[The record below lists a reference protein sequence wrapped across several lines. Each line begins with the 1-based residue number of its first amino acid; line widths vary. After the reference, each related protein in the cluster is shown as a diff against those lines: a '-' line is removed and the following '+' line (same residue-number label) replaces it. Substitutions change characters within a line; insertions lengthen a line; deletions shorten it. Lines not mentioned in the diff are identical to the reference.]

1 MFFGHEN
8 FPEILLIAALAIV
21 ALKLSPVLFVGA
33 LAGGIAALVLGA
45 LGASLVV
52 ALLAV
57 VIGITLALSPIWI
70 PVLIV
75 MGLISLFKRMS
86 DKPAAPVATA

>member
-1 MFFGHEN
+1 MKTFLK
-8 FPEILLIAALAIV
+8 ILLVAVLAIV

-33 LAGGIAALVLGA
+33 LAGGIVALVLGA

-52 ALLAV
+52 VLLAV
-57 VIGITLALSPIWI
+57 VVGIALALSPIWI

-75 MGLISLFKRMS
+75 MGLISLFKRMN
-86 DKPAAPVATA
+86 DKPAPPVVAA

>member
-1 MFFGHEN
+1 MKTFLK
-8 FPEILLIAALAIV
+8 ILLIAVLALI
-21 ALKLSPVLFVGA
+21 ALKLSPVLF
-33 LAGGIAALVLGA
+33 VLGA

-57 VIGITLALSPIWI
+57 VVGIALALSPIWI

-75 MGLISLFKRMS
+75 MGLISLFRRMS
-86 DKPAAPVATA
+86 DKPAPRVVAA